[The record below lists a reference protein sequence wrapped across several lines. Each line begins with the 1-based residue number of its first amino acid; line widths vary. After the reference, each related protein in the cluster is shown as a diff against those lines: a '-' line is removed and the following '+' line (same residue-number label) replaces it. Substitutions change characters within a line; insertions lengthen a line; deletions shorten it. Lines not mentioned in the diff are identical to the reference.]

1 MKKSSFIT
9 LILGTI
15 GGVFF
20 ALGMCMALLP
30 EWGMFQQGIIC
41 GVIGLV
47 ILLIT
52 LLVWRKMTGKAPIK
66 LNGKTV
72 LSVVIGVLGAL
83 VLGVGMCMVMVFEQM
98 TLGIVVGLVGIVI
111 LLMLIPLVKGIHD

>member
-30 EWGMFQQGIIC
+30 EWGMFQQGVIC
-41 GVIGLV
+41 GAIGLV